1 LSVVNRPPIDDSTNL
16 LLVRRALEA
25 GRGID
30 LTGCVYE
37 SAPRPDG
44 GAPFTPP
51 YYHLLAG
58 LVRSERLTRILEI
71 GTFHGGATL
80 SMAQGVDDDLR
91 DELDV
96 CTVDVVRLNE
106 RALARPGIRRVLGD
120 ALRADIRRQVVGSF
134 DRHIDLLFVD
144 AGHDYRQTWEHIALY
159 ANRLK
164 PRFIVVDDIRLNRS
178 MRRLWAALTQVPS
191 ANPLDLSELVD
202 RSGPGFGVLVP
213 SYPCHFDEMGGVRR
227 AAWMTYWRVGR
238 VISRLLPPKLSEQV
252 RLALRGGR

>member
-1 LSVVNRPPIDDSTNL
+1 MDDSTNL
-16 LLVRRALEA
+16 ARIQHALDV

-30 LTGCVYE
+30 LSGCVYE
-37 SAPRPDG
+37 STPRSDG
-44 GAPFTPP
+44 IAPFTPG

-58 LVRSERLTRILEI
+58 LIRSEQLTRILEI

-80 SMAQGVDDDLR
+80 SMAEGVDDDVR

-106 RALARPGIRRVLGD
+106 QALARPGIRRVLGYG
-120 ALRADIRRQVVGSF
+120 LRREIVEQVVGSF

-144 AGHDYRQTWEHIALY
+144 AGHDYRQTWEHIAVY

-164 PRFIVVDDIRLNRS
+164 PRFVVVDDIRLNKS
-178 MRRLWAALTQVPS
+178 MRRLWTELTAVPCANALDV
-191 ANPLDLSELVD
+191 SELVD
-202 RSGPGFGVLVP
+202 RAGPGFGVLIP

-227 AAWMTYWRVGR
+227 AAWMAYWRYGR
-238 VISRLLPPKLSEQV
+238 VISRLLPSKLSEKV